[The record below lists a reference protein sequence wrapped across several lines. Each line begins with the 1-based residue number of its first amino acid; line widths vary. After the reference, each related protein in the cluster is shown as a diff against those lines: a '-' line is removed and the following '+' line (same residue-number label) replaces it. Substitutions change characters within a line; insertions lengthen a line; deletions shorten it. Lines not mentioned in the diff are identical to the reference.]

1 MIRTS
6 APPSGELTSVV
17 CAPSIAWYAGVRN
30 LSRAGRLTHSWMP
43 WKVPHFPPIRLGSFD
58 MKDPGPGRH
67 PLGGAVMDEP
77 AAAV

>member
-1 MIRTS
+1 MIRTR

-43 WKVPHFPPIRLGSFD
+43 WKVP
-58 MKDPGPGRH
+58 
-67 PLGGAVMDEP
+67 PLSTNSAGGVSM
-77 AAAV
+77 